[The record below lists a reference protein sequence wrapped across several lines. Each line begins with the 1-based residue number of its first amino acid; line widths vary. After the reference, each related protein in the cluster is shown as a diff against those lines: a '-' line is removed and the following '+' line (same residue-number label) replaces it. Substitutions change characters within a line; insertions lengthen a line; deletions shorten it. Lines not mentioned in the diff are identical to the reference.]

1 MKGGVKMNGIVQMPA
16 RLVSDTDLT
25 DDDLAKIN
33 RHALKP
39 LTRDEVFA
47 FDGICSS
54 DALDSYFTR
63 MDPHSTLRN
72 FAEDLITGTALLD
85 GHDTDKTP
93 YGRSFDS
100 EIIEKDGTT
109 LVRGRWYIVRGL
121 TLNGANTDD
130 TIKAIESGVIRD
142 MSVGFGGNGLWYKC
156 SADGRDIWDTPYYPG
171 DVDEDG
177 NTVFF
182 WIVDARLREVSTVYK
197 GACPDAYIEKA
208 RADSEI
214 QYEKIK
220 QLENRYQVRID
231 DGQGAFSFTKKGEK
245 ERMNLLEQL
254 RQELKENKL
263 ERKAVYDVLSEG
275 NETFRQPD
283 DIALRNAL
291 GEDATEQGV
300 KTLKQMAENGRKYKE
315 DLVDEAVKERVA
327 VQGDSFNSENY
338 KSLLNR
344 ADIDFIKEEAE
355 SYRKMKGDK
364 FTSGR
369 QTQPADPMLQ
379 DNEEVIEL

>member
-1 MKGGVKMNGIVQMPA
+1 MNGIVQMPA

-54 DALDSYFTR
+54 DALDSYYTR

-72 FAEDLITGTALLD
+72 FAEDLIAGTALLD

-100 EIIEKDGTT
+100 EIIEKDGAT

-171 DVDEDG
+171 DIDEDG

-208 RADSEI
+208 RSDNEI

-245 ERMNLLEQL
+245 ERMSLLEQL

-263 ERKAVYDVLSEG
+263 ERKAVYDVLAEG
-275 NETFRQPD
+275 NELFRQPD
-283 DIALRNAL
+283 DVALRNVL

-300 KTLKQMAENGRKYKE
+300 KALKDLAENGRKYKE

-338 KSLLNR
+338 KALLKR

-369 QTQPADPMLQ
+369 QTQPTDPMSQ
-379 DNEEVIEL
+379 DDEEVIEL

>member
-1 MKGGVKMNGIVQMPA
+1 MNGIVQMPA

-72 FAEDLITGTALLD
+72 FAEDLIAGTALLD

-100 EIIEKDGTT
+100 EIIEKDGAT

-142 MSVGFGGNGLWYKC
+142 MSVGFGGNSLWYKC

-171 DVDEDG
+171 DIDEDG

-208 RADSEI
+208 RADGEI

-231 DGQGAFSFTKKGEK
+231 DGQGAFSFNKKGEK
-245 ERMNLLEQL
+245 ERMTLLEQL

-263 ERKAVYDVLSEG
+263 ERKAVYDVLAEG
-275 NETFRQPD
+275 NELFRQPD
-283 DIALRNAL
+283 DVALRNAL
-291 GEDATEQGV
+291 GEDATEQGI
-300 KTLKQMAENGRKYKE
+300 KALKDLAENGRKYKE

-369 QTQPADPMLQ
+369 QTNASDPTLQ
-379 DNEEVIEL
+379 ENEEVIEL